1 MTAQQVQEWKEFLIR
16 DVFSLNDLKLKIIY
30 KDRVNGVY
38 NDIIKKKIIANL
50 LPHSTKKEG
59 WGLEILLM
67 IRKIMEAIKRIKK
80 WIFFR
85 AIDILSI

>member
-16 DVFSLNDLKLKIIY
+16 DVFNLNDLKLKIIY

-50 LPHSTKKEG
+50 LPHPTKNR
-59 WGLEILLM
+59 GLEIFHM
-67 IRKIMEAIKRIKK
+67 IRKVKKAIKYINKRILLG
-80 WIFFR
+80 W
-85 AIDILSI
+85 LMPS

>member
-30 KDRVNGVY
+30 EDRVNGVY

-50 LPHSTKKEG
+50 LPHPTKNG
-59 WGLEILLM
+59 GLEIFNM
-67 IRKIMEAIKRIKK
+67 IRKVKKAIKYINKG
-80 WIFFR
+80 
-85 AIDILSI
+85 ILLGWLMPS

>member
-30 KDRVNGVY
+30 EDRVNGVY

-50 LPHSTKKEG
+50 LPHPAKNR
-59 WGLEILLM
+59 GLEIFHM
-67 IRKIMEAIKRIKK
+67 IRKVKKAIKYINKRILLG
-80 WIFFR
+80 W
-85 AIDILSI
+85 LMPS